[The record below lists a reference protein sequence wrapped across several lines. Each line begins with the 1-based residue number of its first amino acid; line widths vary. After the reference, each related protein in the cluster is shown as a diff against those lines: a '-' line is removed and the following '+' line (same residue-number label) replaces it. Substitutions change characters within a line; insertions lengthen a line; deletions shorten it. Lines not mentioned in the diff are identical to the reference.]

1 MCSVR
6 VGLAAAPVVTGDG
19 QIRGETP
26 CADSDRLHLS
36 RLCAGCSLC
45 PCFLLAT
52 TRRNMPS
59 YCPPF
64 THEQT
69 EAQRGETTYPG
80 SQHGRDRG
88 RIGIQIHAM
97 PKCCG
102 HSVELAAP
110 LLSTNCILGAV
121 KVSDWKCMVLRL
133 REKQSDGGGPHMHGC
148 HSELGVGN
156 VDCS

>member
-1 MCSVR
+1 
-6 VGLAAAPVVTGDG
+6 
-19 QIRGETP
+19 
-26 CADSDRLHLS
+26 
-36 RLCAGCSLC
+36 
-45 PCFLLAT
+45 
-52 TRRNMPS
+52 MPS

-88 RIGIQIHAM
+88 RIGIQIRAM

-110 LLSTNCILGAV
+110 LLSANCILGAV
-121 KVSDWKCMVLRL
+121 KGVGL
-133 REKQSDGGGPHMHGC
+133 EMHG
-148 HSELGVGN
+148 S
-156 VDCS
+156 SP